1 MSMIRKNMEI
11 TLKTDPNLADLLLQ
25 GCRQIIEQLADEF
38 NLDKSTIELGKTF
51 DRETQTVGKL
61 GKIYTI
67 STIKYNNYYLAVA
80 FGLYS
85 RGIQYQ
91 SPLMKESNG
100 WGCVDSRS
108 TPGDDIDIYT
118 GFCIYTVFLKNKD
131 DNFLTT
137 EYQTLPYNTYYVD
150 TTSNKNIFNFNF
162 YYLKN
167 STTNDIF
174 IYSGSYH
181 SLNSLIQSA
190 IVTINNKNYIVK
202 PNFIITSINEE
213 DDEIYSL
220 SPSYGVI
227 SGQFG
232 NTFSKDNIV
241 YSFILPCYAA
251 NEAGTVSYLYN
262 SVDFLYKTIGNFTLG
277 QEYIINGTLYVCI
290 GLVGNNGL
298 LVNTQLTYGEI
309 KGEYE

>member
-51 DRETQTVGKL
+51 DRETEKMEGL
-61 GKIYTI
+61 ERIYTI
-67 STIKYNNYYLAVA
+67 NTIKYNSYYLAVA
-80 FGLYS
+80 FGLCS
-85 RGIQYQ
+85 QT
-91 SPLMKESNG
+91 SVNAPLMKDSNG
-100 WGCVDSRS
+100 WDFVDSRS
-108 TPGDDIDIYT
+108 FTDGDIHIYK
-118 GFCIYTVFLKNKD
+118 GFCIYIVFLKNKD

-167 STTNDIF
+167 NTTNDIF

-181 SLNSLIQSA
+181 SLNSLLQSA

-213 DDEIYSL
+213 DDEIYNL
-220 SPSYGVI
+220 SPSYGI
-227 SGQFG
+227 ITGNFG

-241 YSFILPCYAA
+241 YSFVLPCYAA

-277 QEYIINGTLYVCI
+277 QEYIINGTLYICI

>member
-38 NLDKSTIELGKTF
+38 NLDKDTIELGKTF
-51 DRETQTVGKL
+51 DRETEKL
-61 GKIYTI
+61 SGQAKIYTI
-67 STIKYNNYYLAVA
+67 NTIKYNNYYLAVA
-80 FGLYS
+80 FGLKG
-85 RGIQYQ
+85 GI
-91 SPLMKESNG
+91 SAPSVLMNTINSM
-100 WGCVDSRS
+100 SYIM
-108 TPGDDIDIYT
+108 GDAIGFDIINLYK
-118 GFCIYTVFLKNKD
+118 GFCIQIAFLKNKD
-131 DNFLTT
+131 DNFLTS

-150 TTSNKNIFNFNF
+150 STSNKNIFNFNF

-167 STTNDIF
+167 TTTNDIF

-181 SLNSLIQSA
+181 RLNSLLQSA
-190 IVTINNKNYIVK
+190 IVTINNNNYIVK

-213 DDEIYSL
+213 DDEIYNL

-227 SGQFG
+227 SGKFG

-251 NEAGTVSYLYN
+251 NEAGTISYLYN
-262 SVDFLYKTIGNFTLG
+262 SVNFLYKTIGNFTLG
-277 QEYIINGTLYVCI
+277 QDYIINGTLYICI
-290 GLVGNNGL
+290 GLVGKNGL
-298 LVNTQLTYGEI
+298 LVNTQLTYEEI

>member
-38 NLDKSTIELGKTF
+38 NLDKDTIELGKTF
-51 DRETQTVGKL
+51 DRETEKL
-61 GKIYTI
+61 SGQAKIYTI
-67 STIKYNNYYLAVA
+67 NTIKYNNYYLAVA
-80 FGLYS
+80 FGLKG
-85 RGIQYQ
+85 GI
-91 SPLMKESNG
+91 SAPSVLMNTINSM
-100 WGCVDSRS
+100 SYIM
-108 TPGDDIDIYT
+108 GDAIGFDIINLYK
-118 GFCIYTVFLKNKD
+118 GFCIQIAFLKNKD
-131 DNFLTT
+131 DNFLTS

-150 TTSNKNIFNFNF
+150 STSNKNIFNFNF

-167 STTNDIF
+167 TTANDIF

-181 SLNSLIQSA
+181 RLNSLLQSA
-190 IVTINNKNYIVK
+190 IVTINNNNYIVK

-213 DDEIYSL
+213 DDEIYNI

-241 YSFILPCYAA
+241 YSFILPCYTA
-251 NEAGTVSYLYN
+251 NEAGTISYLYN
-262 SVDFLYKTIGNFTLG
+262 SVNFLYKTIGNFTLG
-277 QEYIINGTLYVCI
+277 QDYIINGTLYICI
-290 GLVGNNGL
+290 GLVGKNGL
-298 LVNTQLTYGEI
+298 LVNTQLTYEEI

>member
-25 GCRQIIEQLADEF
+25 GCCQIIEQLADEF

-51 DRETQTVGKL
+51 DRETQKVGGESKV
-61 GKIYTI
+61 YTI
-67 STIKYNNYYLAVA
+67 NTIKYNNYYLAVV
-80 FGLYS
+80 FGLRIANGTS
-85 RGIQYQ
+85 NI
-91 SPLMKESNG
+91 LMNTING
-100 WGCVDSRS
+100 MRYIEGSM
-108 TPGDDIDIYT
+108 TQFETINLYK
-118 GFCIYTVFLKNKD
+118 GFCIQIAFLRNKD

-167 STTNDIF
+167 STTSDIF

-181 SLNSLIQSA
+181 RLNSLLQSA

-202 PNFIITSINEE
+202 PNFITTSLNEE
-213 DDEIYSL
+213 DDEIYNL
-220 SPSYGVI
+220 SPSYGI
-227 SGQFG
+227 ITGNFG

-277 QEYIINGTLYVCI
+277 QEYIINGTLYICI

>member
-51 DRETQTVGKL
+51 DRETQKVSNGEKV
-61 GKIYTI
+61 YTI
-67 STIKYNNYYLAVA
+67 NTIKYNNYYLAVA
-80 FGLYS
+80 FGL
-85 RGIQYQ
+85 RIINVGI
-91 SPLMKESNG
+91 SNVLMNTLNSMNSI
-100 WGCVDSRS
+100 DSL
-108 TPGDDIDIYT
+108 TGFDTINLYK
-118 GFCIYTVFLKNKD
+118 GFCIQIAFLKNKD

-150 TTSNKNIFNFNF
+150 ATSNKNIFNFNF

-181 SLNSLIQSA
+181 RLNSLLQSA

-202 PNFIITSINEE
+202 PNFITTSLNEE
-213 DDEIYSL
+213 DDEIYNL
-220 SPSYGVI
+220 SPSYGI
-227 SGQFG
+227 ITGNFG

-277 QEYIINGTLYVCI
+277 QEYIINGTLYICI

>member
-51 DRETQTVGKL
+51 DRETQKFSSAAR
-61 GKIYTI
+61 IYTI
-67 STIKYNNYYLAVA
+67 NTIKYNNYYLAVV
-80 FGLYS
+80 FGLQGANPAPNDVLMNTLN
-85 RGIQYQ
+85 GIGYIA
-91 SPLMKESNG
+91 S
-100 WGCVDSRS
+100 
-108 TPGDDIDIYT
+108 DITKFDTINLYR
-118 GFCIYTVFLKNKD
+118 GFCIQIVFLKNKD

-150 TTSNKNIFNFNF
+150 ATSNKNIFNFNF

-181 SLNSLIQSA
+181 RLNSLIQSA

-202 PNFIITSINEE
+202 PNFIATSLNEE

-227 SGQFG
+227 TGNFG

-241 YSFILPCYAA
+241 YSFVLPCYAA

-277 QEYIINGTLYVCI
+277 QEYIINGTLYICI
-290 GLVGNNGL
+290 GLIGNNGL

-309 KGEYE
+309 KGEYK

>member
-38 NLDKSTIELGKTF
+38 NLDKDTIELGKTF
-51 DRETQTVGKL
+51 DRETQTL
-61 GKIYTI
+61 AQYREIYTI
-67 STIKYNNYYLAVA
+67 NTIKYNNYYLAVA
-80 FGLYS
+80 FGFRCGNLPNT
-85 RGIQYQ
+85 
-91 SPLMKESNG
+91 PLMKDSNG
-100 WGCVDSRS
+100 WGFLQSLTAFS
-108 TPGDDIDIYT
+108 TIDLYK
-118 GFCIYTVFLKNKD
+118 GFHLQIAFLRNQN
-131 DNFLTT
+131 DNFETS
-137 EYQTLPYNTYYVD
+137 EYQTLPYNAYYVD
-150 TTSNKNIFNFNF
+150 STTNKNIFNFNF

-181 SLNSLIQSA
+181 RLNSLLQSA

-213 DDEIYSL
+213 DDEIYNI

-277 QEYIINGTLYVCI
+277 QDYIINGTLYICI

>member
-51 DRETQTVGKL
+51 DRETQTVSHGEKV
-61 GKIYTI
+61 YTI
-67 STIKYNNYYLAVA
+67 NTIKYNNYYLAVA
-80 FGLYS
+80 FGLEEANVASANTLLNTINGMS
-85 RGIQYQ
+85 RIQ
-91 SPLMKESNG
+91 S
-100 WGCVDSRS
+100 DS
-108 TPGDDIDIYT
+108 TGFKDINLYK
-118 GFCIYTVFLKNKD
+118 GFCIQIAFLKNKD
-131 DNFLTT
+131 DNFLTS

-150 TTSNKNIFNFNF
+150 ATSNKNIFNFNF

-190 IVTINNKNYIVK
+190 IITINNKNYIVK

-227 SGQFG
+227 TG
-232 NTFSKDNIV
+232 NFRNSFSNDNIV
-241 YSFILPCYAA
+241 YSFVLPCYAA

-277 QEYIINGTLYVCI
+277 QEYIINGTLYICI

>member
-38 NLDKSTIELGKTF
+38 NLDKSTVELGKTF
-51 DRETQTVGKL
+51 DRETQKVSNGEKV
-61 GKIYTI
+61 YTI
-67 STIKYNNYYLAVA
+67 NTIKYNNYYLAVA
-80 FGLYS
+80 FGLKITNVS
-85 RGIQYQ
+85 ILNV
-91 SPLMKESNG
+91 LMNTLNSMNSI
-100 WGCVDSRS
+100 DSL
-108 TPGDDIDIYT
+108 TGFDTINLYK
-118 GFCIYTVFLKNKD
+118 GFCIQIAFLRNKD

-150 TTSNKNIFNFNF
+150 ATSNKNIFNFNF

-167 STTNDIF
+167 NTTNDIF

-181 SLNSLIQSA
+181 RLNSLLQSA

-202 PNFIITSINEE
+202 PNFITTSLNEE

-227 SGQFG
+227 SGNFG

-241 YSFILPCYAA
+241 YSFVLPCYAA

-277 QEYIINGTLYVCI
+277 QEYIINGTLYICI
-290 GLVGNNGL
+290 GLIGNNGL

-309 KGEYE
+309 KGEYK

>member
-51 DRETQTVGKL
+51 DRETQNTVRAGKV
-61 GKIYTI
+61 YTI
-67 STIKYNNYYLAVA
+67 STIKYNSYYLAVA
-80 FGLYS
+80 FCLYCS
-85 RGIQYQ
+85 DIAP
-91 SPLMKESNG
+91 SPMKSSNG
-100 WGCVDSRS
+100 WYFINKRS
-108 TPGDDIDIYT
+108 VTSDDINIYE
-118 GFCIYTVFLKNKD
+118 GFCIKIVFLKNKD
-131 DNFLTT
+131 DDFLTP

-181 SLNSLIQSA
+181 RLNSLLQSA

-202 PNFIITSINEE
+202 PNFIITSLNEE

-227 SGQFG
+227 TGNFG

-241 YSFILPCYAA
+241 YSFVLPCYAA

-277 QEYIINGTLYVCI
+277 QEYIINGTLYICI
-290 GLVGNNGL
+290 GLIGNNGL

>member
-51 DRETQTVGKL
+51 DRETQKVGGESKV
-61 GKIYTI
+61 YTI
-67 STIKYNNYYLAVA
+67 NTIKYNNYYLAVV
-80 FGLYS
+80 FGLRIANGTS
-85 RGIQYQ
+85 NI
-91 SPLMKESNG
+91 LMNTING
-100 WGCVDSRS
+100 MRYIEGSM
-108 TPGDDIDIYT
+108 TQFETINLYK
-118 GFCIYTVFLKNKD
+118 GFCIQIAFLRNKD

-167 STTNDIF
+167 STTSDIF

-181 SLNSLIQSA
+181 RLNSLLQSA

-202 PNFIITSINEE
+202 PNFITTSLNEE
-213 DDEIYSL
+213 DDEIYNL
-220 SPSYGVI
+220 SPSYGI
-227 SGQFG
+227 ITGNFG

-277 QEYIINGTLYVCI
+277 QEYIINGTLYICI

>member
-51 DRETQTVGKL
+51 DRETEMVYHGK
-61 GKIYTI
+61 KVYTI
-67 STIKYNNYYLAVA
+67 NTIKYNNYYLAVA
-80 FGLYS
+80 FGL
-85 RGIQYQ
+85 RMRNLTHDM
-91 SPLMKESNG
+91 LMNEANG
-100 WGCVDSRS
+100 MDFIEGGWTQFD
-108 TPGDDIDIYT
+108 TINLYK
-118 GFCIYTVFLKNKD
+118 GFCIQIAFLRNKN

-137 EYQTLPYNTYYVD
+137 EYQTLPYNTYYAD
-150 TTSNKNIFNFNF
+150 ATSNKNIFNFNF

-181 SLNSLIQSA
+181 RLNSLLQSA

-227 SGQFG
+227 TGNFG

-241 YSFILPCYAA
+241 YSFVLPCYAA

-262 SVDFLYKTIGNFTLG
+262 SIDFLYKTIGNFTLG
-277 QEYIINGTLYVCI
+277 QEYIINGTLYICI

>member
-51 DRETQTVGKL
+51 DRETEKL
-61 GKIYTI
+61 SSQAKIYTI
-67 STIKYNNYYLAVA
+67 NTIKYNNYYLAVA
-80 FGLYS
+80 FGLKG
-85 RGIQYQ
+85 GI
-91 SPLMKESNG
+91 SAPSVLMNTINSM
-100 WGCVDSRS
+100 SYIM
-108 TPGDDIDIYT
+108 GDAIGFDIINLYK
-118 GFCIYTVFLKNKD
+118 GFCIQIAFLKNKD
-131 DNFLTT
+131 DNFLTS

-150 TTSNKNIFNFNF
+150 STSNKNIFNFNF

-167 STTNDIF
+167 TTANDIF

-181 SLNSLIQSA
+181 RLNSLLQSA
-190 IVTINNKNYIVK
+190 IVTINNNNYIVK

-213 DDEIYSL
+213 DDEIYNI

-232 NTFSKDNIV
+232 NTFSKDNII
-241 YSFILPCYAA
+241 YSFILPCYTA
-251 NEAGTVSYLYN
+251 NEAGTISYLYN
-262 SVDFLYKTIGNFTLG
+262 SVNFLYKTIGNFTLG
-277 QEYIINGTLYVCI
+277 QDYIINGTLYICI
-290 GLVGNNGL
+290 GLVGKNGL
-298 LVNTQLTYGEI
+298 LVNTQLTYEEI

>member
-38 NLDKSTIELGKTF
+38 NLDKGTIELGKTF
-51 DRETQTVGKL
+51 DRETQTL
-61 GKIYTI
+61 ASFREIYTI

-80 FGLYS
+80 FGL
-85 RGIQYQ
+85 RCGNL
-91 SPLMKESNG
+91 PNTLLMKDSNG
-100 WGCVDSRS
+100 LKFLESLTAFS
-108 TPGDDIDIYT
+108 TIDLYK
-118 GFCIYTVFLKNKD
+118 GFHLQIAFLRNQN
-131 DNFLTT
+131 DNFETS

-150 TTSNKNIFNFNF
+150 STSNKNIFNFNF

-167 STTNDIF
+167 NTTNDIF
-174 IYSGSYH
+174 ISSGSYH
-181 SLNSLIQSA
+181 RLNSLLQSA

-241 YSFILPCYAA
+241 YSFVLPCYAA

-277 QEYIINGTLYVCI
+277 QDYIINGTLYICI

-298 LVNTQLTYGEI
+298 LVNTQLIYEEI

>member
-11 TLKTDPNLADLLLQ
+11 TLRTDPNLADLLLQ

-38 NLDKSTIELGKTF
+38 NLDKNTIELGKTF
-51 DRETQTVGKL
+51 GRETKKVGVGTKV
-61 GKIYTI
+61 YTI
-67 STIKYNNYYLAVA
+67 NTIKYNNYYLAVA
-80 FGLYS
+80 FGLKADPDYGNILLS
-85 RGIQYQ
+85 TI
-91 SPLMKESNG
+91 NG
-100 WGCVDSRS
+100 MHNIFDNS
-108 TPGDDIDIYT
+108 TGFDVINLYK
-118 GFCIYTVFLKNKD
+118 GFCIQIAFLKNKN
-131 DNFLTT
+131 DNFLTS

-150 TTSNKNIFNFNF
+150 ATTNKNIFNFNLC
-162 YYLKN
+162 YLKN
-167 STTNDIF
+167 NTTNDIF

-181 SLNSLIQSA
+181 LLNSLLQSA

-202 PNFIITSINEE
+202 PNFIITAINEE
-213 DDEIYSL
+213 DNEIYNL

-232 NTFSKDNIV
+232 NTFSKDSIA
-241 YSFILPCYAA
+241 YSFVLPCYAA
-251 NEAGTVSYLYN
+251 NEDGTVSYLYN

-277 QEYIINGTLYVCI
+277 QDYIINGTLYICI
-290 GLVGNNGL
+290 GLVEKNGL

>member
-1 MSMIRKNMEI
+1 MSMTIKNMEI

-51 DRETQTVGKL
+51 DRETETVGSLK
-61 GKIYTI
+61 KIITI
-67 STIKYNNYYLAVA
+67 STIKYNSYYLAVA
-80 FGLYS
+80 FGLYAQQHS
-85 RGIQYQ
+85 Q

-100 WGCVDSRS
+100 WGYVDKRS
-108 TPGDDIDIYT
+108 THDDDIDIYT

-181 SLNSLIQSA
+181 RLNSLLQSA

-241 YSFILPCYAA
+241 YSFVLPCYAA

-277 QEYIINGTLYVCI
+277 QEYIINGTLYICI
-290 GLVGNNGL
+290 GLVGKNGL
-298 LVNTQLTYGEI
+298 LVNTQLTYEEI

>member
-51 DRETQTVGKL
+51 DRETQTVSHGEKV
-61 GKIYTI
+61 YTI
-67 STIKYNNYYLAVA
+67 NTIKYNNYYLAVV
-80 FGLYS
+80 FGLRIRNSPANILMNKINGMGYIEGGWTQFDTINLYK
-85 RGIQYQ
+85 GI
-91 SPLMKESNG
+91 
-100 WGCVDSRS
+100 
-108 TPGDDIDIYT
+108 
-118 GFCIYTVFLKNKD
+118 CIQIAFLKNKD

-137 EYQTLPYNTYYVD
+137 EYQTLPYNTYYAD
-150 TTSNKNIFNFNF
+150 ATSNKNIFNFNF

-181 SLNSLIQSA
+181 VLNSLLQSA

-202 PNFIITSINEE
+202 PNFIITAINEE

-227 SGQFG
+227 TGNFG

-241 YSFILPCYAA
+241 YSFVLPCYAA

-277 QEYIINGTLYVCI
+277 QDYIINGTLYICI
-290 GLVGNNGL
+290 GLVEKNGL

>member
-51 DRETQTVGKL
+51 DRETQKFSSAAR
-61 GKIYTI
+61 IYTI
-67 STIKYNNYYLAVA
+67 NTIKYNNYYLAVA
-80 FGLYS
+80 FGLQGANPAPNDVLMNTLNGMGYIAS
-85 RGIQYQ
+85 DITKFDTINLYRGI
-91 SPLMKESNG
+91 
-100 WGCVDSRS
+100 
-108 TPGDDIDIYT
+108 
-118 GFCIYTVFLKNKD
+118 CIQIAFLKNKD

-150 TTSNKNIFNFNF
+150 ATSNKNIFNFNF

-181 SLNSLIQSA
+181 RLNSLLQSA

-213 DDEIYSL
+213 DDEIYNL
-220 SPSYGVI
+220 SPSYGI
-227 SGQFG
+227 ITGNFG

-277 QEYIINGTLYVCI
+277 QEYIINGTLYICI
-290 GLVGNNGL
+290 GLVGKNGL

>member
-51 DRETQTVGKL
+51 DRETEFIGSNRKV
-61 GKIYTI
+61 YTI
-67 STIKYNNYYLAVA
+67 NTIKYNNYYLAVA
-80 FGLYS
+80 FGLEEANVASANTLLNTINGMS
-85 RGIQYQ
+85 RIQ
-91 SPLMKESNG
+91 S
-100 WGCVDSRS
+100 DS
-108 TPGDDIDIYT
+108 TGFKDINLYK
-118 GFCIYTVFLKNKD
+118 GFCIQIAFLKNKD
-131 DNFLTT
+131 DNFLTS

-150 TTSNKNIFNFNF
+150 ATTNKNIFNFNL

-167 STTNDIF
+167 NTTNDIF
-174 IYSGSYH
+174 IYSGLYH
-181 SLNSLIQSA
+181 RLNSLLQSA

-202 PNFIITSINEE
+202 PNFIITSLNEE

-220 SPSYGVI
+220 SPSYGI
-227 SGQFG
+227 ITGNFG

-241 YSFILPCYAA
+241 YSFVLPCYAA

-277 QEYIINGTLYVCI
+277 QEYIINGTLYICI
-290 GLVGNNGL
+290 GLIGNNGL

>member
-1 MSMIRKNMEI
+1 MSMTIKNMEI
-11 TLKTDPNLADLLLQ
+11 TLKTAPNLADLLLQ

-51 DRETQTVGKL
+51 DRETKTVGSYER
-61 GKIYTI
+61 IYTI
-67 STIKYNNYYLAVA
+67 NTIKYNNYYLAVV
-80 FGLYS
+80 FGLCSQQTY
-85 RGIQYQ
+85 GP
-91 SPLMKESNG
+91 PLMKNSNG
-100 WGCVDSRS
+100 WGIVDIRS
-108 TPGDDIDIYT
+108 FTDGDVHIYK
-118 GFCIYTVFLKNKD
+118 GFCIYIIFLKNKD
-131 DNFLTT
+131 ENFPTS

-167 STTNDIF
+167 NTTNDIF

-181 SLNSLIQSA
+181 NLNSLLQSA

-227 SGQFG
+227 SGNFG

-241 YSFILPCYAA
+241 YSFVLPCYAA

-277 QEYIINGTLYVCI
+277 QEYIINGTLYICI

>member
-11 TLKTDPNLADLLLQ
+11 TLRTDPNLADLLLQ

-38 NLDKSTIELGKTF
+38 NLDKNTIELGKTF
-51 DRETQTVGKL
+51 DRETEKFDNGK
-61 GKIYTI
+61 KIYTI
-67 STIKYNNYYLAVA
+67 NTIKYNNYYLAVA
-80 FGLYS
+80 FGL
-85 RGIQYQ
+85 QE
-91 SPLMKESNG
+91 SPTDYGGPLLSTING
-100 WGCVDSRS
+100 MRYIKGNS
-108 TPGDDIDIYT
+108 TGFDVINLYK
-118 GFCIYTVFLKNKD
+118 GFCIQIAFLKNKN
-131 DNFLTT
+131 DNFLTS
-137 EYQTLPYNTYYVD
+137 EYQTLSYNTYYVD
-150 TTSNKNIFNFNF
+150 ATSNKNIFNFNLC
-162 YYLKN
+162 YLKN
-167 STTNDIF
+167 NTTNDIF

-181 SLNSLIQSA
+181 LLNSLLQSA

-202 PNFIITSINEE
+202 PNFIITAINEE
-213 DDEIYSL
+213 DDEIYNL

-227 SGQFG
+227 TGNFG

-277 QEYIINGTLYVCI
+277 QEYIINGTLYICI
-290 GLVGNNGL
+290 GLVGKNGL

>member
-51 DRETQTVGKL
+51 DRETQTVSHGEKV
-61 GKIYTI
+61 YTI
-67 STIKYNNYYLAVA
+67 NTIKYNNYYLAVV
-80 FGLYS
+80 FGLRIRNSPANALMNKINGMGYIEGS
-85 RGIQYQ
+85 WTQFDTINLYKGI
-91 SPLMKESNG
+91 
-100 WGCVDSRS
+100 
-108 TPGDDIDIYT
+108 
-118 GFCIYTVFLKNKD
+118 CIQIAFLKNKD

-137 EYQTLPYNTYYVD
+137 EYQTLPYNTYYAD
-150 TTSNKNIFNFNF
+150 ATSNKNIFNFNF

-202 PNFIITSINEE
+202 PNFIITSLNEE

-227 SGQFG
+227 SGNFG

-241 YSFILPCYAA
+241 YSFVLPCYAA

-277 QEYIINGTLYVCI
+277 QEYIINGTLYICI

-298 LVNTQLTYGEI
+298 LVNTQLTYREI

>member
-1 MSMIRKNMEI
+1 MSMTIKNMEI

-51 DRETQTVGKL
+51 DRETETVGSLK
-61 GKIYTI
+61 KIITI
-67 STIKYNNYYLAVA
+67 STIKYNSYYLAVA
-80 FGLYS
+80 FGLYAQQHS
-85 RGIQYQ
+85 Q

-100 WGCVDSRS
+100 WGYVDKRS
-108 TPGDDIDIYT
+108 THDDDIDIYT

-181 SLNSLIQSA
+181 RLNSLIQSA

-213 DDEIYSL
+213 NDEIYNL
-220 SPSYGVI
+220 SPSYGI
-227 SGQFG
+227 ITGNFG

-251 NEAGTVSYLYN
+251 NGDGTVSYLYN

-277 QEYIINGTLYVCI
+277 QEYIINGTLYICI
-290 GLVGNNGL
+290 GLVGKNGL
-298 LVNTQLTYGEI
+298 LVNTQLTYREI

>member
-51 DRETQTVGKL
+51 DRETQKFSSAAR
-61 GKIYTI
+61 IYTI
-67 STIKYNNYYLAVA
+67 NTIKYNNYYLAVV
-80 FGLYS
+80 FGLQGANPAPNDVLMNTLN
-85 RGIQYQ
+85 GIGYIA
-91 SPLMKESNG
+91 S
-100 WGCVDSRS
+100 
-108 TPGDDIDIYT
+108 DITKFDTINLYR
-118 GFCIYTVFLKNKD
+118 GFCIQIVFLKNKD

-150 TTSNKNIFNFNF
+150 ATSNKNIFNFNF

-181 SLNSLIQSA
+181 RLNSLIQSA

-202 PNFIITSINEE
+202 PNFIATSLNEE

-227 SGQFG
+227 TGNFG

-251 NEAGTVSYLYN
+251 NGDGTISYLYN
-262 SVDFLYKTIGNFTLG
+262 PVDFLYKTIGNFTLG
-277 QEYIINGTLYVCI
+277 QEYIINGTLYICI
-290 GLVGNNGL
+290 GLIGNNGL

-309 KGEYE
+309 KGEYK

>member
-25 GCRQIIEQLADEF
+25 GCCQIIEQLADEF

-51 DRETQTVGKL
+51 DRETQKVGGESKV
-61 GKIYTI
+61 YTI
-67 STIKYNNYYLAVA
+67 NTIKYNNYYLAVV
-80 FGLYS
+80 FGLRIANGTS
-85 RGIQYQ
+85 NI
-91 SPLMKESNG
+91 LMNTING
-100 WGCVDSRS
+100 MRYIEGSM
-108 TPGDDIDIYT
+108 TQFETINLYK
-118 GFCIYTVFLKNKD
+118 GFCIQIAFLRNKD

-167 STTNDIF
+167 STTSDIF

-181 SLNSLIQSA
+181 RLNSLLQSA

-213 DDEIYSL
+213 DDEIYNL
-220 SPSYGVI
+220 SPSYGI
-227 SGQFG
+227 ITGNFG

-277 QEYIINGTLYVCI
+277 QEYIINGTLYICI

>member
-51 DRETQTVGKL
+51 NRETEIASAAK
-61 GKIYTI
+61 KIYTI
-67 STIKYNNYYLAVA
+67 NTIKYNNYYLAVA
-80 FGLYS
+80 FGLEMFYHMDS
-85 RGIQYQ
+85 VLMNTINGIRYIA
-91 SPLMKESNG
+91 SG
-100 WGCVDSRS
+100 I
-108 TPGDDIDIYT
+108 IDFDTINLYK
-118 GFCIYTVFLKNKD
+118 GFCIQIAFLRNKD

-150 TTSNKNIFNFNF
+150 ATSNKNIFNFNF

-181 SLNSLIQSA
+181 RLNSLLQSA

-227 SGQFG
+227 TGNFG

-241 YSFILPCYAA
+241 YSFVLPCYAA

-277 QEYIINGTLYVCI
+277 QEYIINGTLYICI